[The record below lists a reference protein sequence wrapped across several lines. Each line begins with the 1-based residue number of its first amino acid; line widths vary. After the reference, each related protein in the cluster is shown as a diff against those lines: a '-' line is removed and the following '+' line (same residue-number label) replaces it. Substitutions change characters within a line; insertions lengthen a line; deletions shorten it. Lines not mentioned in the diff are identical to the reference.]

1 MGIEMGIK
9 YNPNESYEQWVNKV
23 RLQETGE
30 ALQRLAKGDDIN
42 VVMQAMSARIV
53 EKCLHPIYHEINR
66 VDRKFD

>member
-1 MGIEMGIK
+1 MGIK

-23 RLQETGE
+23 RLQEMGE

-53 EKCLHPIYHEINR
+53 EKCLHPIYNEINR